1 MALASSNIVFL
12 IFTVSFSSIFLKI
25 NPFVS
30 KATFKGA
37 FQANFIVWIC
47 TCPFLFSD
55 SSLLLPLVLFV
66 SAIIL
71 RVSSKYIEDFYVES
85 FSSALLAIIAQGVC
99 LVSLCYAM
107 GNLPS

>member
-1 MALASSNIVFL
+1 MALASSNIMVL

-30 KATFKGA
+30 ETTFKGA
-37 FQANFIVWIC
+37 FQANFLVWIC
-47 TCPFLFSD
+47 TCPLLFTD
-55 SSLLLPLVLFV
+55 SSLLLPMVLFV

-71 RVSSKYIEDFYVES
+71 RVSSQYIEEFSVES
-85 FSSALLAIIAQGVC
+85 FSSAVLAILAQGLC
-99 LVSLCYAM
+99 IVSICHAM